1 VIRGD
6 HNVAAG
12 RSRRSIARRDHDIP
26 RRVLRERSSA
36 R

>member
-1 VIRGD
+1 ML
-6 HNVAAG
+6 